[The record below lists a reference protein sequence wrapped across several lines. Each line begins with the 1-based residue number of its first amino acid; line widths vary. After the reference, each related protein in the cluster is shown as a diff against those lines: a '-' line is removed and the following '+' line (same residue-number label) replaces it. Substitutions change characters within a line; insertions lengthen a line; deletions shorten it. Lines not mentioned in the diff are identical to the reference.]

1 MIERYHRGGL
11 LLCSQPC
18 GHRSNNGKALFKFTV
33 DLVTLLIGAEGARG
47 TERGGPRV
55 ALERKEKN
63 NRQAKP
69 MEKIIPQL
77 RNLKSRCIRT
87 LFFRRYAEL

>member
-18 GHRSNNGKALFKFTV
+18 DHRSNNGKALFKFAV

-47 TERGGPRV
+47 TERGGSRV
-55 ALERKEKN
+55 ALERKKQQTSKANGKN
-63 NRQAKP
+63 NPPIEKFKKP
-69 MEKIIPQL
+69 VYPA
-77 RNLKSRCIRT
+77 
-87 LFFRRYAEL
+87 LFFR